1 VNEQATKAVPGS
13 SWKGLIGACA
23 LLAAVLLPAGLAIG
37 WLVSRRFDAFVLQA
51 ALIAAGLCWLAGA
64 LALVATHVGT
74 RAGAPVQG
82 VLLAMLLRMGLPLG
96 AGLALNQVAP
106 LAEVG
111 IFSMILGVYL
121 CALVAETLLSL
132 RIIRSIP
139 RTSIAAPQQGVASVS
154 S

>member
-1 VNEQATKAVPGS
+1 
-13 SWKGLIGACA
+13 LIGACA
-23 LLAAVLLPAGLAIG
+23 LLAVVLFLTALPIA
-37 WLVSRRFDAFVLQA
+37 WLVARRFDAFVLQA
-51 ALIAAGLCWLAGA
+51 ALMAAAICWLAGA
-64 LALVATHVGT
+64 LALTATFVGT

-82 VLLAMLLRMGLPLG
+82 LLFAMLLRMGLPLV
-96 AGLALNQVAP
+96 AGLALNQVSP

-132 RIIRSIP
+132 RMVQPAP
-139 RTSIAAPQQGVASVS
+139 RPSSAAKQPGVASVS